1 MPAPAPADS
10 HKDFRVTGFPIRATF
25 VGACMAL
32 LISTVFPYGILVKG
46 TAIGPT
52 DFITSGALFLLFVLV
67 LINTAT
73 KWLLPRWS
81 FSSGEL
87 VVVYTMMVV
96 ASAIPIIGVTAQ
108 LIPFLTGVF
117 YYATPENN
125 WDQLIHP
132 YVKTWLVPGSDNAIR
147 YFFEGLP
154 QGADIPWGPWV
165 RPLLMWGSFMMALY
179 LMMIAIATILHKRWQ
194 DHERLVYPLVQLPLD
209 MLTEKRGSVFNNFLR
224 SPLMWLGFAIPFVL
238 LSFKG
243 LHAHFPSVPDI
254 NLTSSLTLF
263 SGMQGLGY
271 AQDELFIAVRFLLIG
286 LTYFLPLEVSFS
298 LWFFYLVNHL
308 MVGIFTSLGF
318 DVAGMQEMHSEGSI
332 ASAHL
337 GMGAMIVL
345 VVVIL
350 WTARSHLKG
359 AFKSAFTSCDAGDEG
374 QMLSYRTCVWM
385 LIIAFLFAVG
395 WLNAAGVPVAVGVV
409 LLCVAFVVFIGLTRV
424 VAEGGIGYGRTT
436 MTPMGFTVHVFGT
449 GPIGPAGLT
458 HFAFAHGWAGDIRT
472 AVMTSTANALKL
484 ASSTRTR
491 PRYLF
496 WVILIAA
503 LVALAGSAWTVISI
517 AYTYGGINLHGWF
530 YGTMNRRAFEQLAI
544 KQLNP
549 IPDWNILGPRG
560 LFSALGASIMGVLMY
575 FRHRFITW
583 PLHYIGFPIGG
594 TYVMFFAWS
603 SMFFGWLF
611 KLFIL
616 KYGGS
621 SLYISLRPFFLGL
634 VLGNIVC
641 AGVWMIINVLT
652 DVRGGI
658 GL

>member
-1 MPAPAPADS
+1 MT
-10 HKDFRVTGFPIRATF
+10 RFPYRATL
-25 VGACMAL
+25 VGAAMAL

-52 DFITSGALFLLFVLV
+52 DFITSGALFLLFILV

-73 KWLLPRWS
+73 KWLLPRWA
-81 FSSGEL
+81 FSTGEL
-87 VVVYTMMVV
+87 VVIYTMMVV

-117 YYATPENN
+117 YYATPAND
-125 WDQLIHP
+125 WAQLIHP
-132 YVKTWLVPGSDNAIR
+132 YVKPWLVPDNSDAIR

-154 QGADIPWGPWV
+154 QGAEIPWGPWL
-165 RPLLMWGSFMMALY
+165 RPLLMWGSFMMSLY
-179 LMMIAIATILHKRWQ
+179 LMMISIATILHKRWSI
-194 DHERLVYPLVQLPLD
+194 HERLVYPLVQLPLD
-209 MLTEKRGSVFNNFLR
+209 MLTEDRGSILNSFLR
-224 SPLMWLGFAIPFVL
+224 SPLMWFGFTIPFVL

-254 NLTSSLTLF
+254 NLTSSIALF
-263 SGMQGLGY
+263 SGMEGMGY
-271 AQDELFIAVRFLLIG
+271 AQDELFLAVRFLLIG

-298 LWFFYLVNHL
+298 LWFFYLWNHL
-308 MVGIFTSLGF
+308 TVGVFTFVGF
-318 DVAGMQEMHSEGSI
+318 EVPGVREMHSEGSI
-332 ASAHL
+332 ASAHQ

-359 AFKSAFTSCDAGDEG
+359 AFRSAFTKHDAGDAGE
-374 QMLSYRTCVWM
+374 MLSYRTCVWI
-385 LIIAFLFAVG
+385 LIASFLFAVG
-395 WLNAAGVPVAVGVV
+395 WLNAAGVPIAVGIVF
-409 LLCVAFVVFIGLTRV
+409 LAVAFVVFIGLTRV
-424 VAEGGIGYGRTT
+424 VAEGGIGYGRAT
-436 MTPMGFTVHVFGT
+436 MTPMGFTVHIFGT
-449 GPIGPAGLT
+449 GQIGPAGLT

-484 ASSTRTR
+484 ASSTSTR

-496 WVILIAA
+496 WVIIIAA
-503 LVALAGSAWTVISI
+503 LAALVGSACTVIAI
-517 AYTYGGINLHGWF
+517 AYTHGGINLHGWF
-530 YGTMNRRAFEQLAI
+530 YGTMNRRAFEHLAV

-549 IPDWNILGPRG
+549 IPDWDILGPRG
-560 LFSALGASIMGVLMY
+560 LFAALGASIMGLLMY
-575 FRHRFITW
+575 SRHRFINW

-603 SMFFGWLF
+603 SMFLGWIL

-621 SLYISLRPFFLGL
+621 RVYISLRPFFLGL